1 MFKDVGNFDIWHFY
15 NFYSWTGK
23 NKDIRAVFS
32 QYLFWCFILHS
43 LIPEHLCLP
52 GAVWRVVP
60 VDLHSSDVV
69 RFWMEH
75 HLTLALK
82 QTTFLHSVVGSHTI
96 PIMVQCGGHHFK
108 LTWNT
113 QKNCLEGSC
122 CEWAAAH
129 VNLCGKPTNSVTG
142 YSTCFNTYVH
152 KLISLN
158 EPSHWLEN
166 V

>member
-113 QKNCLEGSC
+113 QKIALKG
-122 CEWAAAH
+122 AA
-129 VNLCGKPTNSVTG
+129 VNELLPMW
-142 YSTCFNTYVH
+142 TCMVNPQTLSQATPPVLTPMY
-152 KLISLN
+152 IN
-158 EPSHWLEN
+158 
-166 V
+166 